1 MSLTAQWIAVAAVV
15 AAAVWAALRALWR
28 TRRRVRQGRV
38 ECAGC
43 PLAGTCSRHLPAS
56 KRPEKQ
62 HKCEHRKT
70 EKQQIMKK
78 I

>member
-38 ECAGC
+38 ECSGC
-43 PLAGTCSRHLPAS
+43 PLADTCSRHLPAS
-56 KRPEKQ
+56 KRPENC